1 MDEQTEKPPEVKT
14 DAQVIN
20 VASAEQL
27 SGQSLNNTDV
37 EQNNVC
43 DAINSNTAQYLHCS
57 PLQACRR
64 LKGGVAER
72 EISTHHQIF
81 VPFSG

>member
-20 VASAEQL
+20 VAPAQKL

-43 DAINSNTAQYLHCS
+43 DAINLNLVQYSHSS
-57 PLQACRR
+57 PLQECSGQ
-64 LKGGVAER
+64 KGEAER
-72 EISTHHQIF
+72 QISMHHQIF
-81 VPFSG
+81 VPFSD